1 MSIES
6 VVWDE
11 WYPVA
16 IVEDVVPDRTY
27 RTQLLGHAIEYRR
40 DAAGQFSAW
49 RADRQQQPC
58 VTQTRYHAHW
68 VSLGQ
73 PRHDLFALP
82 EFEEADRH
90 IVGAGS
96 MNVHVSGLRAIE
108 NFLDMAHFPYVHHGY
123 LGAEPYTDV
132 EPYDV
137 SLENGEIYAR
147 NCRFFQPRGA
157 AAQTGGSENAY
168 IYRVVQPYSAFLYKT
183 SHGAVGRMDVI
194 GLLVQPLTEE
204 WCRAHTLL
212 AYVDEGTSDEGLRLF
227 QQTIFGQD
235 LMLLSNEIPKKM
247 PLDSRFEIPVKAD
260 AMSMAYRRW
269 LDQRGVQ
276 YGTFREL
283 ASHALPSPDRAAP
296 QGAVA

>member
-58 VTQTRYHAHW
+58 ATQTRYHAHW

-157 AAQTGGSENAY
+157 AAQTGSSENAY